1 MLHLEEKI
9 KDQIYNIILKSNGII
24 VGEFVKVDGFY
35 YFAENDSRTWG
46 LWSQEFLK
54 SLVLEL
60 ELLNKEVN
68 DAIKADYINFQ

>member
-54 SLVLEL
+54 SLV
-60 ELLNKEVN
+60 
-68 DAIKADYINFQ
+68 